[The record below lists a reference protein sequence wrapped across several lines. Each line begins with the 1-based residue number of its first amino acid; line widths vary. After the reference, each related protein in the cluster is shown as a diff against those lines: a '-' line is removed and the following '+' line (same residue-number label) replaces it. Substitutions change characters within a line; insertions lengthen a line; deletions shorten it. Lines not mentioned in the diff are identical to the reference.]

1 MEIRNLS
8 SPSDGMMSSLFDYLV
23 VMPYVLQELV
33 LQRCMTWGGELSLH
47 ESEVPEEVK
56 SQVGFRVSILQRS
69 VGPKKLLPASR
80 SKRYQPCRLWLCKF
94 KKLTGCFQY
103 ISFFPAIKSVVGS

>member
-103 ISFFPAIKSVVGS
+103 ISFFPARKSVVGS